1 MIQVVDDV
9 ANLAEGAEEVGVE
22 DLVTEGA
29 IEALEVG
36 VLGGFAG
43 LDMMKTNSVAPTPG
57 EELE

>member
-9 ANLAEGAEEVGVE
+9 ANPAEGAEEVGIE

-36 VLGGFAG
+36 VLGGFSG

>member
-29 IEALEVG
+29 IEALVVG
-36 VLGGFAG
+36 F
-43 LDMMKTNSVAPTPG
+43 PG
-57 EELE
+57 WI

>member
-1 MIQVVDDV
+1 MDDV